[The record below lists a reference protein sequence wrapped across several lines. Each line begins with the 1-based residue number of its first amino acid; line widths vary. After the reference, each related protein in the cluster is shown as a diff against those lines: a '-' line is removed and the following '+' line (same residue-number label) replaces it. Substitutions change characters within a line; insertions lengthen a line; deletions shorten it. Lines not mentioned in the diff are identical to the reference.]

1 MSNAFA
7 ALIWWVVPAAGL
19 IGALGYVLWVT
30 KFQGKFQ
37 QETQRSVGQFQRFQD
52 SLRDSQA
59 RDVAEDRV
67 SFRFLIGCLLPSPSL
82 MQSAMSGHGTDRSP
96 GRMWRPPV
104 RSPTSLGRLASL
116 PTPLPRCPPHT
127 SM

>member
-7 ALIWWVVPAAGL
+7 ALIWWVVPAIGL
-19 IGALGYVLWVT
+19 IGALGYVTWVS

-59 RDVAEDRV
+59 RDVAEEHHNTDDIPTETNGSASQISYNTTGES
-67 SFRFLIGCLLPSPSL
+67 SF
-82 MQSAMSGHGTDRSP
+82 SATGEKNPKGNPPQKSTSRISVI
-96 GRMWRPPV
+96 RPD
-104 RSPTSLGRLASL
+104 AN
-116 PTPLPRCPPHT
+116 
-127 SM
+127 

>member
-19 IGALGYVLWVT
+19 IGALGYVVWVT
-30 KFQGKFQ
+30 KFEGKFQ

-59 RDVAEDRV
+59 RDTDSTGAIIATTAEAASDV
-67 SFRFLIGCLLPSPSL
+67 DGSSD
-82 MQSAMSGHGTDRSP
+82 SAGSDAGADSGSSAD
-96 GRMWRPPV
+96 
-104 RSPTSLGRLASL
+104 
-116 PTPLPRCPPHT
+116 
-127 SM
+127 